1 MAENKT
7 LKVDEARILLE
18 KEFRERILQKKPDI
32 DENSFIDL
40 VEAFLRGFDKGVAV
54 VHNIFLPDSKL
65 CVFDK

>member
-1 MAENKT
+1 MLKKQEICLKKSLGNVFCKKT
-7 LKVDEARILLE
+7 
-18 KEFRERILQKKPDI
+18 PDI